1 MRMRSSRTRSSRS
14 FVSLIVAVAV
24 VVLCAGDARADA
36 VLAARTGGKG
46 LGMALEGETV
56 TYLRGTKMRSDATIR
71 GENLST
77 IIDLDQ
83 RTFISINHKK
93 REAEIWDMA
102 SIASELGKITDSD
115 IKVDLKP
122 TGETREILD
131 QRCDGYQVRVAVNFA
146 LGDADQ
152 RMTILMAGP
161 VWVAKNSPAKADY
174 AAFYTAAADRGL
186 FFSDPRAAKA
196 QPGQARGMTALY
208 RRLADIGVIY
218 ASEIEIRFEGSGML
232 AAMMNKMGGSTMT
245 TTVTKVAAEAV
256 PDDMFIVP
264 AGYKTKKS
272 K

>member
-1 MRMRSSRTRSSRS
+1 
-14 FVSLIVAVAV
+14 
-24 VVLCAGDARADA
+24 
-36 VLAARTGGKG
+36 
-46 LGMALEGETV
+46 
-56 TYLRGTKMRSDATIR
+56 
-71 GENLST
+71 
-77 IIDLDQ
+77 
-83 RTFISINHKK
+83 
-93 REAEIWDMA
+93 MA

-161 VWVAKNSPAKADY
+161 VWVAKNSPAKAD
-174 AAFYTAAADRGL
+174 

-208 RRLADIGVIY
+208 RRMADIGVIY

>member
-1 MRMRSSRTRSSRS
+1 MRS
-14 FVSLIVAVAV
+14 FVSPIGMMAI

-56 TYLRGTKMRSDATIR
+56 TYIRGGKMRSDATVR
-71 GENLST
+71 GDNLST

-83 RTFISINHKK
+83 QTFISINHKK

-102 SIASELGKITDSD
+102 GIAAELGKITDSD
-115 IKVDLKP
+115 VKVDLKP

-131 QRCDGYQVRVAVNFA
+131 QRCEGYEVRVAVSFT
-146 LGDADQ
+146 LGDPDQ
-152 RMTILMAGP
+152 RMAILMAGP
-161 VWVAKNSPAKADY
+161 VWVARNSPARADY
-174 AAFYTAAADRGL
+174 AAFYTAAADKGL

-208 RRLADIGVIY
+208 RRLAEIGVVY
-218 ASEIEIRFEGSGML
+218 ASELQIRFEGSGML

-256 PDDMFIVP
+256 PDDTFSVP
-264 AGYKTKKS
+264 AGYKTKKN

>member
-1 MRMRSSRTRSSRS
+1 MNAFRLAIGMVTL
-14 FVSLIVAVAV
+14 VG
-24 VVLCAGDARADA
+24 LCAVDARADA

-46 LGMALEGETV
+46 LGMALEGDTV
-56 TYLRGTKMRSDATIR
+56 TYLRGAKMRSDATVR

-83 RTFISINHKK
+83 QTFTSINHKK

-102 SIASELGKITDSD
+102 SIAAELGKIADSD
-115 IKVDLKP
+115 VKVDLKP

-131 QRCDGYQVRVAVNFA
+131 QRCEGYEVRVAVAFA

-152 RMTILMAGP
+152 RLTILMNGP
-161 VWVAKNSPAKADY
+161 VWVARNSPAKADY
-174 AAFYTAAADRGL
+174 AAFYTAAAQKGL

-196 QPGQARGMTALY
+196 QPGQARGLTALY
-208 RRLADIGVIY
+208 RRLAELGVVY
-218 ASEIEIRFEGSGML
+218 ASELQIRFEGSGML
-232 AAMMNKMGGSTMT
+232 AAMMNKMGGSSMT
-245 TTVTKVAAEAV
+245 TTLTKVSVEAV
-256 PDDMFIVP
+256 PDDVFSVP

>member
-1 MRMRSSRTRSSRS
+1 MRW
-14 FVSLIVAVAV
+14 FVWSLGVVAV
-24 VVLCAGDARADA
+24 VGLCAGEVHADA

-46 LGMALEGETV
+46 LGMVLEGETV
-56 TYLRGTKMRSDATIR
+56 TYIRGAKMRSDAMVR
-71 GENLST
+71 GDNLST

-83 RTFISINHKK
+83 QIFISINHKK

-102 SIASELGKITDSD
+102 NFATELRKITDSD
-115 IKVDLKP
+115 VKVDLKP

-131 QRCDGYQVRVAVNFA
+131 QRCEGYEARVAVTFA
-146 LGDADQ
+146 LGDPDQ

-161 VWVAKNSPAKADY
+161 MWVARNSPARADY
-174 AAFYTAAADRGL
+174 SAFYTAAADKGL
-186 FFSDPRAAKA
+186 FFGDPRAVKA

-208 RRLADIGVIY
+208 RRLAEIGVVY
-218 ASEIEIRFEGSGML
+218 ASELQIRFEGSGMM

-256 PDDMFIVP
+256 PDDVFSVP
-264 AGYKTKKS
+264 AGYKTKKN